1 MEHDVEERV
10 PRGRVAKRQA
20 ILAAARRVFGRDGYT
35 GAGIETIA
43 AEAGVSTR
51 TIYNHF
57 DSKQHLFTALIHDSS
72 TQVVQ
77 ALRDLIDRH
86 LGPVTDAAELPDAL
100 VALGRDWSRPQAE
113 FADHFAIVRHLS
125 SEAASLP
132 SEVLTVWNT
141 AGPWRA
147 KAELAR
153 HLRRLAADG
162 ILDLDAA
169 DPGRLE
175 MLSAGPEVGHAAAL
189 AADHFLLL
197 TAGAIDNRSYQGAI
211 PLADEQASALV
222 TAGVRAFLNGYRP
235 RSAGDRADRAVRGHP
250 EQPHGGRR

>member
-43 AEAGVSTR
+43 AKAGVSTR

-57 DSKQHLFTALIHDSS
+57 DSKQQLFTALIQDSS
-72 TQVVQ
+72 TQVVE

-86 LGPVTDAAELPDAL
+86 LGAVTDAAELPDAL
-100 VALGRDWSRPQAE
+100 VALGRGWSQPQAE

-125 SEAASLP
+125 TEAASLP
-132 SEVLTVWNT
+132 PEVLTAWNT

-175 MLSAGPEVGHAAAL
+175 VLSAGPEAGHAVDAAAL

-197 TAGAIDNRSYQGAI
+197 TAGAIANRSYQGAI

-235 RSAGDRADRAVRGHP
+235 RSAGDQADRAVR
-250 EQPHGGRR
+250 